1 MEKYCVCLGGSNIV
15 VDAEFQAITKKA
27 ILQCF
32 EDGFKTF
39 LCTGY
44 GNWALFVASILRHF
58 QKKGRDICIQCY
70 IPDSF
75 QANKYHIE
83 LLNTSYYDE
92 VHILRGRT
100 MLETDLFL
108 LKKGTRLLAPK
119 ESMPKNALLLHAIEQ
134 YGLEVVLV

>member
-15 VDAEFQAITKKA
+15 VDFELQAITKKA

-32 EDGFKTF
+32 EDGFRTF

-44 GNWALFVASILRHF
+44 GNWALFAASILRRY
-58 QKKGRDICIQCY
+58 QKEGKDICILCY

-75 QANKYHIE
+75 QANKYRLE
-83 LLNTSYYDE
+83 LLDTSYFDE

-119 ESMPKNALLLHAIEQ
+119 ESMPKNTVLLHAIEQ
-134 YGLEVVLV
+134 YGLEVLLV

>member
-15 VDAEFQAITKKA
+15 VDAECQAITEKA

-44 GNWALFVASILRHF
+44 GNWALFAASILRRY
-58 QKKGRDICIQCY
+58 QKEGRDICILCY
-70 IPDSF
+70 IPDFF
-75 QANKYHIE
+75 QANKYRLE
-83 LLNTSYYDE
+83 LLNTSNYDE

>member
-1 MEKYCVCLGGSNIV
+1 M
-15 VDAEFQAITKKA
+15 
-27 ILQCF
+27 
-32 EDGFKTF
+32 
-39 LCTGY
+39 
-44 GNWALFVASILRHF
+44 RHF

-75 QANKYHIE
+75 QANKYRIE